1 MKPRHHIRD
10 ELLAAY
16 AMGDLAEGWSLA
28 IATHL
33 ALCPKCRARLG
44 QFEAAAGDMLE
55 TIEPVEQSMEDSWQ
69 AIRRRVSETTPPDG
83 TPPDSTPPDSTP
95 PDSGLSSKADAPRGD
110 YVLPA
115 PLRNYVGADADQLK
129 WKALG
134 RGAYQVLVPTGD
146 EETSVR
152 LLRIPAGKPVPEHG
166 HGGRELTLVLSGSFS
181 DVTGRYGRGD
191 LEDADEDLEHKPIA
205 GEEEDCICL
214 AVTDAPLRF
223 KSRLL
228 RLVQPMLGI

>member
-1 MKPRHHIRD
+1 MRPHHHIRD

-16 AMGDLAEGWSLA
+16 ATGDLAEGWSLA
-28 IATHL
+28 VATHL
-33 ALCPKCRARLG
+33 ALCPDCRARLVR
-44 QFEAAAGDMLE
+44 FEAAAGDMLE
-55 TIEPVEQSMEDSWQ
+55 TIEPAAQSVDTSWQ
-69 AIRRRVSETTPPDG
+69 ALRQRIAQAPPPAAVSSPKVGESRD
-83 TPPDSTPPDSTP
+83 
-95 PDSGLSSKADAPRGD
+95 D

-115 PLRNYVGADADQLK
+115 PLRNYVGSDADQLK

-152 LLRIPAGKPVPEHG
+152 LLRIPAGKPVPEHS

-181 DVTGRYGRGD
+181 DVTGRFCRGD
-191 LEDADEDLEHKPIA
+191 LEDADETLEHQPVA
-205 GEEEDCICL
+205 GDEEDCICL

-228 RLVQPMLGI
+228 RFVQPMLGI